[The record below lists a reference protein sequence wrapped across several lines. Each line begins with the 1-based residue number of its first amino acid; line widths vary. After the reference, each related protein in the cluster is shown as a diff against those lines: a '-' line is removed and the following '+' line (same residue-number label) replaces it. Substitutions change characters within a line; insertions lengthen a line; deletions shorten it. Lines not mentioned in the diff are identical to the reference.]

1 MRVTVLKLSSKR
13 RRISNIKLQ
22 YSMPTTRLYT
32 MCFGII
38 RGKMLTM
45 EGFIKEEGMLLTV
58 ELSLEPCTG
67 VCCQAT

>member
-1 MRVTVLKLSSKR
+1 
-13 RRISNIKLQ
+13 
-22 YSMPTTRLYT
+22 

-38 RGKMLTM
+38 GKMLTM

-58 ELSLEPCTG
+58 ELSLELCTG